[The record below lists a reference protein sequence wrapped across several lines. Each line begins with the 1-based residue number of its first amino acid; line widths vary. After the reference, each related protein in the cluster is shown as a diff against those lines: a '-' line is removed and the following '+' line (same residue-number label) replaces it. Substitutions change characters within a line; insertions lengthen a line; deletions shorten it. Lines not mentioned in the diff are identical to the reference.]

1 MDAARMGGAGMGGA
15 RMSDTGRRR
24 RKQRL
29 SDAERIRRQDAW
41 RRRLKVAVFVSGGAV
56 LILLGAPLVSDVAM
70 GAAKRAGECRI
81 VTVLDADRFRLSC
94 DIVGRQTARL
104 LGADAPAALGVDCP
118 EEFYAGQRAK
128 WAVRARL
135 WAADEVR
142 ADLDGFGWRDT
153 PLVVV
158 TVDDR
163 RLSGWL
169 VEQGLAHVDDGY
181 GRGGWCQGE
190 IDALGGAG
198 S

>member
-1 MDAARMGGAGMGGA
+1 MDGAS
-15 RMSDTGRRR
+15 MSEAGRRR

-41 RRRLKVAVFVSGGAV
+41 RRRLKVAAFASGGGV
-56 LILLGAPLVSDVAM
+56 ILLLVAPLLSDLAM

-104 LGADAPAALGVDCP
+104 LGADAPAARGVDCP

-128 WAVRARL
+128 WAVRAQL

-142 ADLDGFGWRDT
+142 ADLDGFGWRET

-169 VEQGLAHVDDGY
+169 VEQGLARVDDGY
-181 GRGGWCQGE
+181 GRGSWCQGE